1 MLLKPNSSKNTKHNG
16 NTKEKKKNKNKNKMK
31 QTREKE
37 QNDEK
42 TPILYLMYSKL
53 YSIYIV
59 MYYPHRRAN

>member
-1 MLLKPNSSKNTKHNG
+1 
-16 NTKEKKKNKNKNKMK
+16 MK

-37 QNDEK
+37 QNNEK